1 MVMGRRSP
9 GGSRLGRWRV
19 VALAP
24 VAFVLLTASCS
35 SNNNTTA
42 GGGGFPSE
50 NVFVQKFRYHGLP
63 SSLKAGNVVINFS
76 NRESLP
82 IVHEM
87 ILLALPQGKTGQD
100 IVTDAKNKGPDA
112 EGDFTSFGEIGEV
125 DTGSTKSQIFAL
137 PAGNYAIACF
147 EQGNLGAP
155 DAKGKTHAARGM
167 VFQFKVS

>member
-9 GGSRLGRWRV
+9 GGSHLGRWRA

-35 SNNNTTA
+35 SNNNNTA

-50 NVFVQKFRYHGLP
+50 SVFVQKFRYHGLP
-63 SSLKAGNVVINFS
+63 SSFNAGNVVINFS

-87 ILLALPQGKTGQD
+87 ILLALPQGQNAQS
-100 IVTDAKNKGPDA
+100 IINDAKSKGPDA
-112 EGDFTSFGEIGEV
+112 EGDYTSFG
-125 DTGSTKSQIFAL
+125 
-137 PAGNYAIACF
+137 
-147 EQGNLGAP
+147 
-155 DAKGKTHAARGM
+155 
-167 VFQFKVS
+167 